1 RNSKS
6 QNNSTLRR
14 ENPFPIKSQAFESS
28 ETASRQTRRMT
39 ICLRWTETSESRLY
53 VEGLDGL
60 VVETEITSNTCKLSL
75 DDINITQVSEAIRQ
89 LSTIGIDIPFF
100 RTTFSPS
107 LPDFKREHDKF

>member
-1 RNSKS
+1 
-6 QNNSTLRR
+6 
-14 ENPFPIKSQAFESS
+14 
-28 ETASRQTRRMT
+28 
-39 ICLRWTETSESRLY
+39 
-53 VEGLDGL
+53 L

-107 LPDFKREHDKF
+107 LPDFKREHDKFQWNQNIFQFERDGVQVEANEQAWFSQDDHKLALKDYSDLNE